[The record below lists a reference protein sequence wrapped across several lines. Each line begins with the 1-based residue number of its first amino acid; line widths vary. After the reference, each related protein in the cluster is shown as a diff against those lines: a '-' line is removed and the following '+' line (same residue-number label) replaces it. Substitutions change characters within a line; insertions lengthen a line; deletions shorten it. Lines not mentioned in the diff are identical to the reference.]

1 MERLPG
7 CGREGRARRRGRERA
22 RETSAAGIRFLLG
35 QIPDRSPPA
44 GWRAPQS
51 AQPAAHV
58 TATERPRGREAGP
71 EAGVCGS
78 GAGRLKKGQVFIGA
92 GTAEEAGPWGRRAER
107 GGVLGSRAERAR
119 KA

>member
-1 MERLPG
+1 MDRLPG

-22 RETSAAGIRFLLG
+22 PETTAAGIRFLLG
-35 QIPDRSPPA
+35 QILDRSPPA
-44 GWRAPQS
+44 GRRAPQT

-92 GTAEEAGPWGRRAER
+92 GTA
-107 GGVLGSRAERAR
+107 
-119 KA
+119 